1 MPHAYKTKPLTA
13 PTLTRLEDGELWTL
27 SAELSFQVIVGSGP
41 AAKELRVVG
50 TVVAEVELQAGERW
64 AHFTLVDCEVEAS
77 DIEDFEFL
85 CADALRG
92 DLPGFEWE
100 ALSDEDRVILA
111 SKAEADREA
120 LLHATEVAA

>member
-27 SAELSFQVIVGSGP
+27 SAELSFPVIVGSGP
-41 AAKELRVVG
+41 DAKELRVVG

-64 AHFTLVDCEVEAS
+64 VHFTLTNCEVEAG

-92 DLPGFEWE
+92 EIPGFEWE
-100 ALSDEDRVILA
+100 SLTAEDHAILSA
-111 SKAEADREA
+111 KAEADREA
-120 LLHATEVAA
+120 LLHA